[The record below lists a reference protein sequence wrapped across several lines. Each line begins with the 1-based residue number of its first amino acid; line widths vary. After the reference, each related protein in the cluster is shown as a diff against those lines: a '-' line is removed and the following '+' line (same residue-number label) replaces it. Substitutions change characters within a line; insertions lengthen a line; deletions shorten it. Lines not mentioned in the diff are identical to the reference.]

1 LKMNIYDFEH
11 TESSK
16 QLQQNHSL
24 AFGMQEPTTAKLTAQ
39 SPIDIVGRKFSTS
52 YIDRNG
58 LQVQT
63 EHSLSKPMN
72 SQI

>member
-1 LKMNIYDFEH
+1 MNIYDFEH

-24 AFGMQEPTTAKLTAQ
+24 AFGMQEPATAKLTAQ